1 MRELADLDF
10 SSGRSGSASRSKELK
25 PMITT
30 IRTIGL
36 AATVLA
42 ILPVLAVAQSYPVK
56 PIRVVVPFGAGSN
69 TDILARTMA
78 VRVTESWGQQVIVD
92 NRPGAGGNIGA
103 DLVAK
108 APPDGYTIVLGAASV
123 LAINQSLYSTMPYDS
138 ATAFAP
144 ITNMVKTTNVLIVNP
159 SLPVKSVKDLITY
172 GKANPGKLTFAS
184 AGAGG
189 TIHLSGELFKS
200 MTGVEMVHIAY
211 KSSPLAQ
218 IDIISGQVHLMFD
231 AMPTAL
237 PQVKAGKL
245 RALAVTT
252 AKRSSQLP
260 DLPTIAEAGVPGF
273 EASGWFGF
281 AAPAGTPRAVVRK
294 LNTELVR
301 ILNLPEVKER
311 LIGLGAEPVGDTPEE
326 FAAFIRAEAAKWG
339 KVIKALNLKIE

>member
-1 MRELADLDF
+1 MMKTWVAGICTLGMAVTAF
-10 SSGRSGSASRSKELK
+10 
-25 PMITT
+25 
-30 IRTIGL
+30 
-36 AATVLA
+36 AAEVQPFPA
-42 ILPVLAVAQSYPVK
+42 K
-56 PIRVVVPFGAGSN
+56 PIRMVVPFGAGSN
-69 TDILARTMA
+69 SDLLARTVA
-78 VRVTESWGQQVIVD
+78 VRMAERWGQQVIVD

-123 LAINQSLYSTMPYDS
+123 LAINQNPYSTMPYDS

-159 SLPVKSVKDLITY
+159 SLPVKSVKDLIAY

-211 KSSPLAQ
+211 KSSPLAH

-252 AKRSSQLP
+252 AKRS
-260 DLPTIAEAGVPGF
+260 
-273 EASGWFGF
+273 
-281 AAPAGTPRAVVRK
+281 
-294 LNTELVR
+294 
-301 ILNLPEVKER
+301 
-311 LIGLGAEPVGDTPEE
+311 
-326 FAAFIRAEAAKWG
+326 
-339 KVIKALNLKIE
+339 